1 MCSGA
6 PAVKPARGHDK
17 HTELSSTEGR
27 GEVGEQAE
35 AEGSWAQGRKGKGV
49 GEGLQWQ
56 KAPCLGTCF
65 FTSSSVLKSQFGSG
79 PLQSFPDLE
88 DR

>member
-35 AEGSWAQGRKGKGV
+35 AEGSWAQGRKEMGV
-49 GEGLQWQ
+49 GGLQWQ
-56 KAPCLGTCF
+56 KTLVWVPAFVPAQVF
-65 FTSSSVLKSQFGSG
+65 
-79 PLQSFPDLE
+79 
-88 DR
+88 